1 MLPLLWSIIFQI
13 LLVSLGLFILDWRI
27 ALITLALLTTPLYL
41 PKLIEKRLQEAQTAY
56 LQAVEANL
64 VKINDWLDSFEMI
77 KNFSI
82 EKRIK
87 SKFRSSN
94 AEAMQKLYA
103 DMKLETL
110 AQLLTTLISYL
121 SYFIILAVSA
131 WLVLRGDFTAGNFFV
146 AIGMIDQLSY
156 PLLSLSGIMRQLLSI
171 RPTSKELENFIKESE
186 EIKPT
191 VALTSFDRKISF
203 SDVNFNYVEGQ
214 PILRE
219 FNFLI
224 QKGRRYL
231 LKGNSGSGKTTVINL
246 LLKYYEPT
254 AGDILVDG
262 KSLRNYD
269 STYDCMTV
277 VRQDVTVFHDSLR
290 NNISMYRD
298 VPEERLFDLLN
309 SLGLEKFSNQASLD
323 SIQTEGGGKLSGG
336 ERKRLGL
343 ARALLRDTDMLL
355 LDEPLANLDQD
366 TASKIEDLIL
376 SVKDRTII
384 VVSHQFSEEKL
395 SAFDQVITL

>member
-64 VKINDWLDSFEMI
+64 VKINDWLDAFEMI

-110 AQLLTTLISYL
+110 AQLLTNLISYL

-156 PLLSLSGIMRQLLSI
+156 PEGTALFAKRQ
-171 RPTSKELENFIKESE
+171 
-186 EIKPT
+186 
-191 VALTSFDRKISF
+191 
-203 SDVNFNYVEGQ
+203 Q
-214 PILRE
+214 W
-219 FNFLI
+219 
-224 QKGRRYL
+224 Q
-231 LKGNSGSGKTTVINL
+231 
-246 LLKYYEPT
+246 
-254 AGDILVDG
+254 
-262 KSLRNYD
+262 
-269 STYDCMTV
+269 
-277 VRQDVTVFHDSLR
+277 RQDDS
-290 NNISMYRD
+290 N
-298 VPEERLFDLLN
+298 
-309 SLGLEKFSNQASLD
+309 
-323 SIQTEGGGKLSGG
+323 
-336 ERKRLGL
+336 
-343 ARALLRDTDMLL
+343 
-355 LDEPLANLDQD
+355 
-366 TASKIEDLIL
+366 
-376 SVKDRTII
+376 
-384 VVSHQFSEEKL
+384 
-395 SAFDQVITL
+395 